1 MYVFFPT
8 FGLIAFDTDGKE
20 RWRVPLGPVESEHG
34 VSTSPILF
42 EDKVIL
48 VLDHMRDSWIA
59 AYSATHG
66 KQICKTER
74 ESGIGAYSTPTVGRS
89 KEGRTEIV
97 VSGPY
102 RVMAYAPE
110 TGRELWRVVGA
121 GRAPKATPVVVDGV
135 AFVWGGGGRSSGG
148 AFPMDRFMARF
159 DENKDGAMSVAELPY
174 PMGRSFQAMDIRYGN
189 GDGMIEPGELDDLP
203 TARAVT
209 LAIRLGGNGD
219 VTNTHEVW
227 SWEKGLTEVPTPLVY
242 DGVVY
247 MMHTGGILR
256 TLSQETGELLHEGRL
271 PDHLDKFFAS
281 TVAANGRIY
290 AATELGKVSVFEA
303 GAEWKHLATNDLA
316 EEIYATPAI
325 VDSRIYIRTNKAL
338 YCFGSS
344 K

>member
-1 MYVFFPT
+1 
-8 FGLIAFDTDGKE
+8 
-20 RWRVPLGPVESEHG
+20 
-34 VSTSPILF
+34 
-42 EDKVIL
+42 
-48 VLDHMRDSWIA
+48 
-59 AYSATHG
+59 
-66 KQICKTER
+66 
-74 ESGIGAYSTPTVGRS
+74 
-89 KEGRTEIV
+89 
-97 VSGPY
+97 
-102 RVMAYAPE
+102 
-110 TGRELWRVVGA
+110 
-121 GRAPKATPVVVDGV
+121 V